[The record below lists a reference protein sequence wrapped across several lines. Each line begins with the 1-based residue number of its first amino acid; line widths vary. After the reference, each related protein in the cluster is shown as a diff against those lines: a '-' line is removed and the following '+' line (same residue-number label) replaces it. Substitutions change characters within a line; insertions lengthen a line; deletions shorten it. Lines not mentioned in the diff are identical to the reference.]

1 VVGGAVISGAAAS
14 GSSGSPASGSG
25 SSGSGSAPA
34 SITWTSPVNVTATAG
49 SLAKT
54 AGCDGCNDAGAASQ
68 QQITGANGYAQFT
81 AGATGPLRVAGL
93 SQSFSA
99 TNPNTIAFGI
109 RLQGNI
115 AEVREGGVY
124 RKDVTFVA
132 GDVFRISVQA
142 GVVSYSKNGTVF
154 YTSSQASS
162 SPLTFGVVIAN
173 VSGAISSAVLA
184 NGF

>member
-1 VVGGAVISGAAAS
+1 
-14 GSSGSPASGSG
+14 
-25 SSGSGSAPA
+25 
-34 SITWTSPVNVTATAG
+34 VTATVG

-93 SQSFSA
+93 SQSFSV

-184 NGF
+184 NGS